1 MKKVLGLLLV
11 LICSQNIFA
20 SNLIFKTVLDTK
32 TGLSS
37 ETLKINT
44 SNVRQIRIYIKKE
57 RKSERVD
64 EDEAFFTDIYA
75 IDDEQELPLISST
88 KSSSNF
94 NMLFETPPPVI
105 KIAVSGQGKFYIY
118 VWGS

>member
-11 LICSQNIFA
+11 LVFSQNSFA
-20 SNLIFKTVLDTK
+20 SGLIFKTVLDTK
-32 TGLSS
+32 TGLLS
-37 ETLKINT
+37 ETPKINT
-44 SNVRQIRIYIKKE
+44 SNFRQIRIYIKKE
-57 RKSERVD
+57 RKSDKVD
-64 EDEAFFTDIYA
+64 EDDFFFTDIYA
-75 IDDEQELPLISST
+75 IDDEQELPLIPSAKT
-88 KSSSNF
+88 SSNF

>member
-20 SNLIFKTVLDTK
+20 SGLIFKTVLDTK
-32 TGLSS
+32 TGLLS
-37 ETLKINT
+37 ETPKINT
-44 SNVRQIRIYIKKE
+44 SNVRQIRVYIKKE

-64 EDEAFFTDIYA
+64 EDDFFVTDIYA
-75 IDDEQELPLISST
+75 IDDEQELPLIPT
-88 KSSSNF
+88 AKTSSNF
-94 NMLFETPPPVI
+94 NMLIETPPPI
-105 KIAVSGQGKFYIY
+105 TKIAIAGQGKFYIY